1 MIEINLLHG
10 DCLELM
16 KDIPDKSIDMILT
29 DLPYGMTACK
39 WDEIIP
45 FESLW
50 NQYNRIIKKNGAILL
65 FGTEPFSSKLRMS
78 NIKNYRYDW
87 LWDKVVGSNF
97 INAKKMPLKV
107 FENISV
113 FYKKQPTYNPQMEE
127 RDKNKERPKTNS
139 KVINEITNT
148 RTTGNSTINKK
159 KYPVNKI
166 VFNRLSGEL
175 NSSCKSLHPTQKPV
189 ELLEYLIKT
198 YTNEGETVLD
208 NTMGSGSTGV
218 ACVNLNRNFI
228 GIELD
233 EEYFEIAKER
243 IERHMRQISIFD
255 LAKESTGR

>member
-1 MIEINLLHG
+1 MTKINLLHG

-107 FENISV
+107 FENI
-113 FYKKQPTYNPQMEE
+113 
-127 RDKNKERPKTNS
+127 
-139 KVINEITNT
+139 
-148 RTTGNSTINKK
+148 
-159 KYPVNKI
+159 
-166 VFNRLSGEL
+166 
-175 NSSCKSLHPTQKPV
+175 
-189 ELLEYLIKT
+189 
-198 YTNEGETVLD
+198 
-208 NTMGSGSTGV
+208 
-218 ACVNLNRNFI
+218 
-228 GIELD
+228 
-233 EEYFEIAKER
+233 
-243 IERHMRQISIFD
+243 
-255 LAKESTGR
+255 

>member
-1 MIEINLLHG
+1 MKLNTIYNE
-10 DCLELM
+10 DCLEGM
-16 KDIPDKSIDMILT
+16 KRIPDGSVDMILC
-29 DLPYGMTACK
+29 DLPYGITACK
-39 WDEIIP
+39 WDIIIP
-45 FESLW
+45 FNKLW
-50 NQYNRIIKKNGAILL
+50 EQYNRIIKDNGAILL
-65 FGTEPFSSKLRMS
+65 FGTEPFSSELRMS

-148 RTTGNSTINKK
+148 RSTVNSTINKK

-166 VFNRLSGEL
+166 VFNRMSGEL

-189 ELLEYLIKT
+189 ALFEYLIKT

-208 NTMGSGSTGV
+208 NCMGSGTTAI
-218 ACVNLNRNFI
+218 ACLNTNRQYI
-228 GIELD
+228 GFELD
-233 EEYFEIAKER
+233 KDYYNIAQDR
-243 IERHMRQISIFD
+243 IKNHEQQLTLI
-255 LAKESTGR
+255 